1 MKQQKQLGGGGGL
14 IVMHGR
20 SRMGMDPR
28 MPTMPGRSTSGI
40 HRSGRY
46 CLQLSL
52 GEGNKPKKGIY
63 TFLESDGVQR
73 TLQAL
78 KKLCTHSSTFL
89 FAPSKPKPRKIKII
103 QVCIPFRSV
112 TAPADARVRKN
123 KRGYSYS
130 FSSTFFVC
138 AVQSKIPE
146 NMYIYMYLVYII
158 HTFWERYG
166 IRRTLQS
173 GKQEKGARTGTAVP
187 WYLFLAPS
195 KSETRIRS

>member
-1 MKQQKQLGGGGGL
+1 
-14 IVMHGR
+14 MHGR

-112 TAPADARVRKN
+112 TAPADARVRKTREGTRTRSAVPFLFAPSNLKSRKICIYICTWYISYIPFGSVTASGGRFSQEN
-123 KRGYSYS
+123 KRRVLVQVQQYPG
-130 FSSTFFVC
+130 TFF
-138 AVQSKIPE
+138 
-146 NMYIYMYLVYII
+146 
-158 HTFWERYG
+158 W
-166 IRRTLQS
+166 RRRNQKLAFARNTYDLTSLQ
-173 GKQEKGARTGTAVP
+173 G
-187 WYLFLAPS
+187 Y
-195 KSETRIRS
+195 TRR